1 MLKYIYKNINVLK
14 MCQYISDNVEIS
26 SDVEKYD
33 KENTAKENSD
43 EENYSKE

>member
-1 MLKYIYKNINVLK
+1 MS
-14 MCQYISDNVEIS
+14 QYITDNIEIS